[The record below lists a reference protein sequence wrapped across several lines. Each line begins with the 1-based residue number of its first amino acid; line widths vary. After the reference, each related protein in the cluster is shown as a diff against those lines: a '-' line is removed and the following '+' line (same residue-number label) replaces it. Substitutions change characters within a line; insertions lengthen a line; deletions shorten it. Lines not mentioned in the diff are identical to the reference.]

1 MWCDALKV
9 KWLRMVVLSAL
20 IVFVIGGQEQV
31 VAKGKKAPKEIS
43 ITFDELPVAESF
55 DTVDRSAVIKQI
67 LEALKK
73 HEVKAA
79 GFVVGKNIG
88 SSFDLLGHWLNEGH
102 LLGNLTYSHQHLN
115 EMGIEQFIKDIAI
128 GNERLEPMLSGFGQ
142 KKRYFRYPYLHY
154 GSTVETKRQVRL
166 YLDEHGI
173 VVAHAT
179 VVVEDYLYNLSLEK
193 IGARHDSAGYHALRY
208 EYVTHVLEEIERC
221 EQLAKEILKRPA
233 RHILHLRANRLN
245 ALFLDALL
253 TAIKDMGYKFITLD
267 HALEDKLYSAPE
279 AYFELR
285 GVGYLDMLKRS
296 DPDLLPAE

>member
-1 MWCDALKV
+1 MWCDAVNMKLFTRV
-9 KWLRMVVLSAL
+9 ILSAL
-20 IVFVIGGQEQV
+20 IVFTIGSQEQV
-31 VAKGKKAPKEIS
+31 DAKGKKAPKEIC

-55 DTVDRSAVIKQI
+55 DTVDGSAVIKQI

-88 SSFDLLGHWLNEGH
+88 GSFDLLGQWLNEGH

-115 EMGIEQFIKDIAI
+115 EMGIEQFIKDIAT
-128 GNERLEPMLSGFGQ
+128 GSERLEPMLSGFGQ
-142 KKRYFRYPYLHY
+142 KRRYFRYPYLHY
-154 GSTVETKRQVRL
+154 GSTVETKRQVKL

-173 VVAHAT
+173 VVVHAT

-193 IGARHDSAGYHALRY
+193 MKARFDSTDYPALRY
-208 EYVTHVLEEIERC
+208 DYVTHVLEEIERS
-221 EQLAKEILKRPA
+221 EQLAKEMLKRPA
-233 RHILHLRANRLN
+233 RHILQLRTNRLN

-253 TAIKDMGYKFITLD
+253 TTIKDMGYKFVPLD
-267 HALEDKLYSAPE
+267 YALKDKLYTAPE
-279 AYFELR
+279 AYFGLR
-285 GVGYLDMLKRS
+285 GVGYLDMLKQS